1 MKKLLMVFIIVMS
14 CTAINAQ
21 EIYEIN
27 GYLKQMKTSADVGI
41 ISDAL
46 HLESLVRDFQPT
58 IYVGKSIVAHNEKQ
72 PVCAEAKSG
81 SIDGLS
87 AENPLFSRV
96 ELITIRL
103 QNASD
108 MNFVLDLSKLIS
120 FTNLKYVCLLCEFN
134 CGIEDVRKLFIPKT
148 GVIFIYKVSIP
159 S

>member
-1 MKKLLMVFIIVMS
+1 MVFIIVMTY
-14 CTAINAQ
+14 TAINAQ
-21 EIYEIN
+21 EINEIN
-27 GYLKQMKTSADVGI
+27 GYLKQMKTSANAGI

-58 IYVGKSIVAHNEKQ
+58 IYVGKSIVAHTETR

-81 SIDGLS
+81 SIDGLTT
-87 AENPLFSRV
+87 ENPLFSQV

-103 QNASD
+103 QSASE

-120 FTNLKYVCLLCEFN
+120 FTNLKYVCFLCEFN
-134 CGIEDVRKLFIPKT
+134 CEIEDVQKLFIPKT
-148 GVIFIYKVSIP
+148 GITVTYKVSIP